1 MNITIKEI
9 AKMAGVSIATVSHVV
24 NKTRYVSPELTKKV
38 EQVIFETG
46 YINKIQNNRYKFG
59 RQSRVAFV
67 LPTISST
74 VYAQLANTMTDL
86 LAQEGY
92 ILSVY
97 VSHDNEE
104 YEKHILMSLLADKNI
119 AGIFLSP
126 AVNASRVYTKVKR
139 SGIPFVCVERKTKDD
154 EIPAVLSE
162 NEEAMFRGT
171 RHLIRSGHK
180 QIGILLEDCSR
191 INCQERLAGYRRALA
206 EYKVPFDK
214 KLVCRVDLYSREE
227 ENIFEKAHFDP
238 LPSAFIASGNTL
250 TLKLLKNAD
259 DYGLKCP
266 DDISIVGFGDDEW
279 SGIFNPSLTILRE
292 DTAGTAKC
300 AVEIMMKL
308 LRGNAVAQPVVRM
321 PIGFTVR
328 KSTRVINRGPFGEI
342 AVPPEVMMVD
352 TAEEEYLKNEQF
364 KVAIAFHC
372 MDAEWPRLQEMGIR
386 DTLARYNVQVVAVM
400 DANFNAQLQVT
411 QLEALRM
418 QKPDAI
424 IGIPVDE
431 NITAGKFKEL
441 SRLTKMILIGN
452 IPQGIDKND
461 YYSCVSVNERENG
474 QNAGNILGEYF
485 KDRTHV
491 KLGLLNHG
499 LPFHMTRQRD
509 LAAEQVLTENYTN
522 LQIVSRK
529 NFYKIQNV
537 YDTCMEMMREHP
549 EISGLYVSWERPAME
564 AIRALRAL
572 GRTDVAISTVDLDLE
587 IASCMAR
594 GEMVRG
600 ISAQRPYE
608 QGEAAAM
615 VTIQA
620 LLGKKGY
627 KFVGVQ
633 PVVVYPRELTRYW
646 REIIRKPAPEF
657 LKPYKNH

>member
-1 MNITIKEI
+1 
-9 AKMAGVSIATVSHVV
+9 MAGVSIATVSHVI
-24 NKTRYVSPELTKKV
+24 NKTRYVSPDLTKKV
-38 EQVIFETG
+38 EQAICETG
-46 YINKIQNNRYKFG
+46 YIDKIRSNQFKFG
-59 RQSRVAFV
+59 RQSRMVFV

-74 VYAQLANTMTDL
+74 VYAQLANTMTDI
-86 LAQEGY
+86 LAKEGY
-92 ILSVY
+92 ILSIY

-104 YEKHILMSLLADKNI
+104 YEKHILLSLLADKNT

-126 AVNASRVYTKVKR
+126 TVNASRVYAKVKR

-180 QIGILLEDCSR
+180 SIGILLEDCDLL
-191 INCQERLAGYRRALA
+191 NCQERLSGYKRALE

-214 KLVCRVDLYSREE
+214 KLVCRVNLYHSED
-227 ENIFEKAHFDP
+227 ENVFEKARFDT
-238 LPSAFIASGNTL
+238 LPSAFIAAGNTL

-259 DYGLKCP
+259 NYGLKCP

-279 SGIFNPSLTILRE
+279 SGIFNPSLTILRQ
-292 DTAGTAKC
+292 DTVGTAKR
-300 AVEIMMKL
+300 AVEMMMKIL
-308 LRGNAVAQPVVRM
+308 NGDSIVQTVARI

-328 KSTRVINRGPFGEI
+328 KSTCVINRGPFGEI
-342 AVPPEVMMVD
+342 AVSPEVILINA
-352 TAEEEYLKNEQF
+352 AEEEYLKKGQF

-372 MDAEWPRLQEMGIR
+372 IDTKWSRLQEMAIR

-400 DANFNAQLQVT
+400 DANFNAQVQVT
-411 QLEALRM
+411 QLDALCM

-424 IGIPVDE
+424 IGVPVDE

-485 KDRTHV
+485 KERKHI

-509 LAAEQVLTENYTN
+509 NAAEQVLTENYAN
-522 LQIVSRK
+522 LQIVARK
-529 NFYKIQNV
+529 NFYQIQNV
-537 YDTCMEMMREHP
+537 YDTCLQMMREHP
-549 EISGLYVSWERPAME
+549 EICGLYVSWERPAME

-615 VTIQA
+615 ITIQA
-620 LLGKKGY
+620 LLGKKGH

-633 PVVVYPRELTRYW
+633 PVVVYPHELTRYW
-646 REIIRKPAPEF
+646 REIIREPAPEF
-657 LKPYKNH
+657 LKLHKKR

>member
-1 MNITIKEI
+1 MSITIKDI

-24 NKTRYVSPELTKKV
+24 NKTRYVSPDLTKKV
-38 EQVIFETG
+38 EQVIYETG
-46 YINKIQNNRYKFG
+46 YINKIRSNQFKFG
-59 RQSRVAFV
+59 RQSRMVFV

-74 VYAQLANTMTDL
+74 IYAQLANTMTDL
-86 LAQEGY
+86 LAKEGY
-92 ILSVY
+92 ILSIY

-104 YEKHILMSLLADKNI
+104 YEKHILLNLLADKNT

-126 AVNASRVYTKVKR
+126 TVNASRVYTKVKR

-180 QIGILLEDCSR
+180 LIGILLEDCDLL
-191 INCQERLAGYRRALA
+191 NCQERLAGYRRALE

-214 KLVCRVDLYSREE
+214 KLVCRVDLYRGEE
-227 ENIFEKAHFDP
+227 ENIFEKAHFDT

-266 DDISIVGFGDDEW
+266 DDISVVGFGDDEW
-279 SGIFNPSLTILRE
+279 SGIFNPSLTILRQ
-292 DTAGTAKC
+292 DTAGTAKR
-300 AVEIMMKL
+300 AVEMMMKIL
-308 LRGNAVAQPVVRM
+308 KGNSVTQTVVRM

-342 AVPPEVMMVD
+342 AVPPEAILID
-352 TAEEEYLKNEQF
+352 TAEEEYLKKGQF

-372 MDAEWPRLQEMGIR
+372 TDTEWSRLQEMAIR

-411 QLEALRM
+411 QLDALRM

-424 IGIPVDE
+424 IGVPVDE

-452 IPQGIDKND
+452 IPQGIDQND

-485 KDRTHV
+485 KERKHI

-509 LAAEQVLTENYTN
+509 NAAEQVLTENYTN
-522 LQIVSRK
+522 LQIVSSK
-529 NFYKIQNV
+529 NFYQIQNV
-537 YDTCMEMMREHP
+537 YDTCLQMMREHP

-564 AIRALRAL
+564 AIRALRTL

-587 IASCMAR
+587 IASYMAR

-615 VTIQA
+615 ITIQA

-657 LKPYKNH
+657 LKLHKSR

>member
-1 MNITIKEI
+1 
-9 AKMAGVSIATVSHVV
+9 MAGVSIATVSHVV

>member
-1 MNITIKEI
+1 
-9 AKMAGVSIATVSHVV
+9 MAGVSIATVSHVV

-214 KLVCRVDLYSREE
+214 KLVCRVDLYSHEE

>member
-1 MNITIKEI
+1 MSITIKDI
-9 AKMAGVSIATVSHVV
+9 AKMAGVSIATVSHVI
-24 NKTRYVSPELTKKV
+24 NKTRYVSPGLTKKV
-38 EQVIFETG
+38 ERVIYETG
-46 YINKIQNNRYKFG
+46 YIDKIQSNQFKFG
-59 RQSRVAFV
+59 KQSRMVFV

-86 LAQEGY
+86 LAKEGY

-104 YEKHILMSLLADKNI
+104 YEKHILLNLLADKNT

-126 AVNASRVYTKVKR
+126 AVNASRVYAKVKR

-154 EIPAVLSE
+154 GIPAVLSE

-180 QIGILLEDCSR
+180 LIGILLEDCDLL
-191 INCQERLAGYRRALA
+191 NCQERLAGYKRALE

-214 KLVCRVDLYSREE
+214 KLVCRVNLYRQEE
-227 ENIFEKAHFDP
+227 ENIFEKACFDT

-279 SGIFNPSLTILRE
+279 SGIFNPSLTILRQ
-292 DTAGTAKC
+292 DTAGTAKR
-300 AVEIMMKL
+300 AVEMMMKIL
-308 LRGNAVAQPVVRM
+308 KGNSIAQTVVRI

-342 AVPPEVMMVD
+342 AVPPEAILID
-352 TAEEEYLKNEQF
+352 TAEEEYLKRGQF
-364 KVAIAFHC
+364 KVAIALHC
-372 MDAEWPRLQEMGIR
+372 MDTEWSRLQEMAIR

-411 QLEALRM
+411 QLDALRM

-424 IGIPVDE
+424 IGVPVDE

-485 KDRTHV
+485 KERKHI

-509 LAAEQVLTENYTN
+509 NAAEQVLTENYTN

-529 NFYKIQNV
+529 NFYQIQNV
-537 YDTCMEMMREHP
+537 YDTCLQMMREHP

-587 IASCMAR
+587 IASYMAR

-615 VTIQA
+615 ITIQA

-633 PVVVYPRELTRYW
+633 PVVVYPRELTHYW

-657 LKPYKNH
+657 LKLHKSH

>member
-9 AKMAGVSIATVSHVV
+9 AEMAGVSIATVSHVI

-38 EQVIFETG
+38 ENIMYETG
-46 YINKIQNNRYKFG
+46 YINKIKKNQFKFG
-59 RQSRVAFV
+59 RQSRMVFV
-67 LPTISST
+67 LPTTNST
-74 VYAQLANTMTDL
+74 IYAQLVNTMADL
-86 LAQEGY
+86 LAKEGY

-104 YEKHILMSLLADKNI
+104 YEKNILTNLLADKNT

-126 AVNASRVYTKVKR
+126 AANAARIYTKVKR

-180 QIGILLEDCSR
+180 SIGILLEDR
-191 INCQERLAGYRRALA
+191 DLINCKERLAGYRRALE

-214 KLVCRVDLYSREE
+214 KLVCRVNFYNQEE
-227 ENIFEKAHFDP
+227 GNIFEKSHFDTP
-238 LPSAFIASGNTL
+238 PSAFIASGNTL
-250 TLKLLKNAD
+250 TLKLLKDLD

-279 SGIFNPSLTILRE
+279 SGIFNPPLTILRQ
-292 DTAGTAKC
+292 DTAGTAKR
-300 AVEIMMKL
+300 AVETMMEL
-308 LRGNAVAQPVVRM
+308 LKGNSAVKTVRM

-342 AVPPEVMMVD
+342 AVSPENLLVD
-352 TAEEEYLKNEQF
+352 MEEEEYLRKKQF

-372 MDAEWPRLQEMGIR
+372 MDTEWSRLQEMGIR

-424 IGIPVDE
+424 IGVPVDE

-441 SRLTKMILIGN
+441 SRITKMILIGN
-452 IPQGIDKND
+452 IPQGIDQND

-485 KDRTHV
+485 KERTNV
-491 KLGLLNHG
+491 KLGMLNHG
-499 LPFHMTRQRD
+499 LSFHMTRQRD
-509 LAAEQVLTENYTN
+509 NAAEQVLTENYTN

-529 NFYKIQNV
+529 NFYQIQNV
-537 YDTCMEMMREHP
+537 YGTCMQMMREHP
-549 EISGLYVSWERPAME
+549 EITGLYVSWERPAME

-572 GRTDVAISTVDLDLE
+572 GRTDVAISTVDLDME
-587 IASCMAR
+587 IASYMAR

-615 VTIQA
+615 ATIQA
-620 LLGKKGY
+620 LLGKEGY

-657 LKPYKNH
+657 LKMRNNY

>member
-1 MNITIKEI
+1 
-9 AKMAGVSIATVSHVV
+9 
-24 NKTRYVSPELTKKV
+24 
-38 EQVIFETG
+38 
-46 YINKIQNNRYKFG
+46 
-59 RQSRVAFV
+59 
-67 LPTISST
+67 
-74 VYAQLANTMTDL
+74 
-86 LAQEGY
+86 
-92 ILSVY
+92 
-97 VSHDNEE
+97 
-104 YEKHILMSLLADKNI
+104 
-119 AGIFLSP
+119 
-126 AVNASRVYTKVKR
+126 
-139 SGIPFVCVERKTKDD
+139 
-154 EIPAVLSE
+154 
-162 NEEAMFRGT
+162 
-171 RHLIRSGHK
+171 
-180 QIGILLEDCSR
+180 
-191 INCQERLAGYRRALA
+191 
-206 EYKVPFDK
+206 
-214 KLVCRVDLYSREE
+214 
-227 ENIFEKAHFDP
+227 
-238 LPSAFIASGNTL
+238 
-250 TLKLLKNAD
+250 
-259 DYGLKCP
+259 
-266 DDISIVGFGDDEW
+266 
-279 SGIFNPSLTILRE
+279 
-292 DTAGTAKC
+292 
-300 AVEIMMKL
+300 MKL

>member
-1 MNITIKEI
+1 MSITIKDI
-9 AKMAGVSIATVSHVV
+9 AEMAGVSIATVSHVV
-24 NKTRYVSPELTKKV
+24 NKTRYVSPSLTKKV
-38 EQVIFETG
+38 ERVIYETG
-46 YINKIQNNRYKFG
+46 YIDKIRSNQFKFG
-59 RQSRVAFV
+59 KQSRMVFV

-86 LAQEGY
+86 LAKEGY

-104 YEKHILMSLLADKNI
+104 YEKHILLNLLADKNT

-126 AVNASRVYTKVKR
+126 AVNASRVYAKVKR

-154 EIPAVLSE
+154 GIPAVLSE

-180 QIGILLEDCSR
+180 LIGILLEDCDLL
-191 INCQERLAGYRRALA
+191 NCQERLAGYKRALE

-214 KLVCRVDLYSREE
+214 KLVCRINLYRQEE
-227 ENIFEKAHFDP
+227 ENIFEKARFDT

-279 SGIFNPSLTILRE
+279 SGIFNPSLTILRQ
-292 DTAGTAKC
+292 DTAGTAKR
-300 AVEIMMKL
+300 AVEMMMKIL
-308 LRGNAVAQPVVRM
+308 KGNSIAQTVVRM

-342 AVPPEVMMVD
+342 AVPPEAILID
-352 TAEEEYLKNEQF
+352 TAEEEYLKKGQF
-364 KVAIAFHC
+364 KVAIALHC
-372 MDAEWPRLQEMGIR
+372 MDTEWSRLQEMAIR

-411 QLEALRM
+411 QLDALRM

-424 IGIPVDE
+424 IGVPVDE

-485 KDRTHV
+485 KERKHI

-509 LAAEQVLTENYTN
+509 NAAEQVLTENYTN

-529 NFYKIQNV
+529 NFYQIQNV
-537 YDTCMEMMREHP
+537 YDTCLQMMREHP

-587 IASCMAR
+587 IASYMAR

-615 VTIQA
+615 ITIQA

-633 PVVVYPRELTRYW
+633 PVVVYPRELTHYW

-657 LKPYKNH
+657 LKLHKSH

>member
-9 AKMAGVSIATVSHVV
+9 AKMTGVSIATVSHVI
-24 NKTRYVSPELTKKV
+24 NKTRYVSPELTQKV
-38 EQVIFETG
+38 ERAIYETG
-46 YINKIQNNRYKFG
+46 YINKIRKNQFKFG
-59 RQSRVAFV
+59 RRSRMAFV
-67 LPTISST
+67 LPTTNST
-74 VYAQLANTMTDL
+74 VYAQLANTMTEL
-86 LAQEGY
+86 LAKEGY
-92 ILSVY
+92 ILSTY

-104 YEKHILMSLLADKNI
+104 YEKHILMNLLADKNI

-126 AVNASRVYTKVKR
+126 TVNASRIYTKVKR
-139 SGIPFVCVERKTKDD
+139 SGIPFMCVERKTKDG
-154 EIPAVLSE
+154 EIPAILSE

-180 QIGILLEDCSR
+180 LIGILLEDCDL
-191 INCQERLAGYRRALA
+191 IHCQERLAGYRRALE

-214 KLVCRVDLYSREE
+214 GLVCRVDLYCQEE
-227 ENIFEKAHFDP
+227 ENIFEKARFDT
-238 LPSAFIASGNTL
+238 LPSAFIAAGNTL

-279 SGIFNPSLTILRE
+279 SSIFNPSLTILRQ
-292 DTAGTAKC
+292 DTASTAKR
-300 AVEIMMKL
+300 AVEMMMEL
-308 LRGNAVAQPVVRM
+308 LKGNPAAQTAVRM
-321 PIGFTVR
+321 PVGFTVR

-342 AVPPEVMMVD
+342 AVPPENILVD
-352 TAEEEYLKNEQF
+352 TAEEEYLKKEQF

-372 MDAEWPRLQEMGIR
+372 TDTEWSRLQKTGIR
-386 DTLARYNVQVVAVM
+386 DTLARYNVQVIAVM

-424 IGIPVDE
+424 IGVPVDE

-485 KDRTHV
+485 KERTDV

-509 LAAEQVLTENYTN
+509 NAAEQVLTENYTN

-529 NFYKIQNV
+529 NFYQIQNV
-537 YDTCMEMMREHP
+537 YDTCMQMMREHP

-564 AIRALRAL
+564 AIRALRTL

-587 IASCMAR
+587 IASYMAR

-657 LKPYKNH
+657 LKPHKNR

>member
-1 MNITIKEI
+1 
-9 AKMAGVSIATVSHVV
+9 
-24 NKTRYVSPELTKKV
+24 
-38 EQVIFETG
+38 
-46 YINKIQNNRYKFG
+46 
-59 RQSRVAFV
+59 
-67 LPTISST
+67 
-74 VYAQLANTMTDL
+74 
-86 LAQEGY
+86 
-92 ILSVY
+92 
-97 VSHDNEE
+97 
-104 YEKHILMSLLADKNI
+104 
-119 AGIFLSP
+119 
-126 AVNASRVYTKVKR
+126 
-139 SGIPFVCVERKTKDD
+139 
-154 EIPAVLSE
+154 
-162 NEEAMFRGT
+162 MFRGT

-180 QIGILLEDCSR
+180 SIGILLEDCDLL
-191 INCQERLAGYRRALA
+191 NCQERLAGYQRALE

-214 KLVCRVDLYSREE
+214 KLVCRVNLYRQEE
-227 ENIFEKAHFDP
+227 ENIFDKARFDT

-279 SGIFNPSLTILRE
+279 SGIFNPSLTILRQ
-292 DTAGTAKC
+292 DTAGTAKR
-300 AVEIMMKL
+300 AVEVMMKIMK
-308 LRGNAVAQPVVRM
+308 GNPIAPTVVRM

-342 AVPPEVMMVD
+342 AVPPEAILVD
-352 TAEEEYLKNEQF
+352 TAEEEYLKKGQF

-372 MDAEWPRLQEMGIR
+372 MDTEWSRLQEMAIR

-411 QLEALRM
+411 QLDALRM

-424 IGIPVDE
+424 IGVPVDE

-452 IPQGIDKND
+452 IPQGIDQND

-485 KDRTHV
+485 KERTHI

-509 LAAEQVLTENYTN
+509 NAAEQVLTENYTN

-529 NFYKIQNV
+529 NFYQIQNV
-537 YDTCMEMMREHP
+537 YDTCLQMMREHP

-587 IASCMAR
+587 IAAYMAR

-615 VTIQA
+615 ITIQA

-657 LKPYKNH
+657 LKLHKSH